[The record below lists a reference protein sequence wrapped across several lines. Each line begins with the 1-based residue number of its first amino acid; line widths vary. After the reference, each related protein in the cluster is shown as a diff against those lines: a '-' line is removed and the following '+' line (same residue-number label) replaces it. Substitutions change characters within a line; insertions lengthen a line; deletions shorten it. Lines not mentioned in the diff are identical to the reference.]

1 MMRFV
6 RCVRFVRFVRF
17 VRCVRFL
24 RLMRSVTGNIFV
36 RRIAQGRLKREEMI
50 EFSVTILDI
59 NSRKGPRERCV
70 GWLFVDV
77 GR

>member
-1 MMRFV
+1 VSEAEFDEMM
-6 RCVRFVRFVRF
+6 RFVRFVRS
-17 VRCVRFL
+17 
-24 RLMRSVTGNIFV
+24 MGSVIGNIFV